1 MCLRVSLHVHI
12 NQASMLFPPWK
23 LAPEAFICH
32 WWLASYLTL
41 ALYFKAS
48 SAPIWFIQGGIY
60 RVSITRAIANIC
72 KGVIIP
78 AIPLLNPV
86 ALTSLYVYIYI
97 CRNPNVYLRL
107 YTILM
112 QISAEIFVL

>member
-1 MCLRVSLHVHI
+1 
-12 NQASMLFPPWK
+12 MLFPPWK

>member
-1 MCLRVSLHVHI
+1 
-12 NQASMLFPPWK
+12 MLFPPWK

-60 RVSITRAIANIC
+60 RVSITRAI
-72 KGVIIP
+72 IP

-86 ALTSLYVYIYI
+86 ALTSLYVYIYIYI

-112 QISAEIFVL
+112 QISAELFVL